1 MHKVNTDANLLSADE
16 DVKKQLITAY
26 IAYQAQRMKTYREFL
41 SLILKGFVISNYN
54 SLYLEANKSLDRE
67 HVLLLLLSP

>member
-16 DVKKQLITAY
+16 DVKNSITAY

-41 SLILKGFVISNYN
+41 SLILKDLLLVTII
-54 SLYLEANKSLDRE
+54 LYLEANKSLDRE
-67 HVLLLLLSP
+67 HVLLLLSP

>member
-41 SLILKGFVISNYN
+41 SLILKDLLLVTII
-54 SLYLEANKSLDRE
+54 LYLEANKSLDRK
-67 HVLLLLLSP
+67 HVLLLLSP